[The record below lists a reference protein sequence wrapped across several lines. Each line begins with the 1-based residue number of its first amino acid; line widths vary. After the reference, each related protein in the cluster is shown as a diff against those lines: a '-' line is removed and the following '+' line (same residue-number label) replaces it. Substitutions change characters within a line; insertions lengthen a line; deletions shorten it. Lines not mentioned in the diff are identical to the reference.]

1 MLEMGADLPVYL
13 ISKQNPLGSKE
24 LNAYHQTFSP
34 RNLATPASIR
44 TREFKLKH
52 GPNKGWVVDLDF
64 RAAFGD
70 IQYRASAGPESP
82 VDSYPR
88 FLIARSA
95 V

>member
-1 MLEMGADLPVYL
+1 LE
-13 ISKQNPLGSKE
+13 SKE
-24 LNAYHQTFSP
+24 LDAHHQTFSP

-44 TREFKLKH
+44 AREFKLKH
-52 GPNKGWVVDLDF
+52 GPDKGWVVDLDF
-64 RAAFGD
+64 RAAFGN
-70 IQYRASAGPESP
+70 IKYRTSAGPESP